1 MRRKIVMGAVTD
13 QRRQHSDNT
22 AEYDTTDKNENNK
35 MNAVQEKP
43 NKAEVKDKK
52 LFRCLVGQSAP
63 IQSVRHDIEQ
73 VAQSD
78 ATVLILGQSGTGKE
92 VVARNIHYYSKRGS
106 RPFVPVNCGA
116 IPHELLESELFGHE
130 KGAFT
135 GAITAR
141 KGRFA
146 MAEGGTLFLDEI
158 GEMTMAMQVK
168 LLRVLE
174 ERVFERV
181 GSTASINADVRIIAA
196 TNRNLEEMVK
206 QGKFREDLYFR
217 LDVFPIRLPT
227 LAERIEDLPLLVK
240 ELISRLE
247 QTSSSSVRFTP
258 EAIVALSQYDWP
270 GNVRE
275 LANQIER
282 MAIKYP
288 NGLVQPGNLPERI
301 KAQISQDGAPG
312 LEINAVNSVMN
323 QVDQRCRGLST
334 PRMQVPA
341 EGFDLKSY
349 ISDIEISLIQ
359 DALDKSG
366 GVIAHAAKSLGLRR
380 TTLAEKMRK
389 YRIDRDSDTSAASN

>member
-1 MRRKIVMGAVTD
+1 MDAVSN
-13 QRRQHSDNT
+13 QRRQNSGSESGYNSPENDGNQNNNT
-22 AEYDTTDKNENNK
+22 EQAEKNK
-35 MNAVQEKP
+35 TVAR
-43 NKAEVKDKK
+43 DKK
-52 LFRCLVGQSAP
+52 LFRCLVGKSTAMQK
-63 IQSVRHDIEQ
+63 VRQDIEQ
-73 VAQSD
+73 VAVSD
-78 ATVLILGQSGTGKE
+78 ANVLILGQSGTGKE
-92 VVARNIHYYSKRGS
+92 VVARNVHYHSKR
-106 RPFVPVNCGA
+106 RNKPFVPVNCGA
-116 IPHELLESELFGHE
+116 IPHDLLESELFGHE

-141 KGRFA
+141 QGRFA

-181 GSTASINADVRIIAA
+181 GGTTAIHADVRIIAA

-247 QTSSSSVRFTP
+247 QTKQSSVRFTP
-258 EAIVALSQYDWP
+258 EAVVALSQYDWP

-288 NGLVQPGNLPERI
+288 NGLVQANNLPERI
-301 KAQISQDGAPG
+301 KAHISEDAAPG
-312 LEINAVNSVMN
+312 LEIIDVDPAVYD
-323 QVDQRCRGLST
+323 VDQRCQDMAM
-334 PRMQVPA
+334 PCMHIPV
-341 EGFDLKSY
+341 EGIDLKSY
-349 ISDIEISLIQ
+349 ISNIEVNIIL
-359 DALDKSG
+359 DALEKSG

-389 YRIDRDSDTSAASN
+389 YNIERDSNTTTATY

>member
-1 MRRKIVMGAVTD
+1 MSAVRD
-13 QRRQHSDNT
+13 HRRQDSDSESSQMPTDN
-22 AEYDTTDKNENNK
+22 AENIGSDSVPAKQVRRGVRDR
-35 MNAVQEKP
+35 
-43 NKAEVKDKK
+43 K
-52 LFRCLVGQSAP
+52 LFRCLVGQSAAMRA
-63 IQSVRHDIEQ
+63 VRQEIEQ
-73 VAQSD
+73 VAPTD

-92 VVARNIHYYSKRGS
+92 VVARNIHYHSKR
-106 RPFVPVNCGA
+106 RNKAFVPVNCGA
-116 IPHELLESELFGHE
+116 IPHDLLESELFGHE

-141 KGRFA
+141 QGRFA

-181 GSTASINADVRIIAA
+181 GSTTSIDADVRIVAA
-196 TNRNLEEMVK
+196 TNRNLEEMVNL
-206 QGKFREDLYFR
+206 GEFREDLFFR

-227 LAERIEDLPLLVK
+227 LAQRIEDLPLLIK
-240 ELISRLE
+240 ELTSRLE
-247 QTSSSSVRFTP
+247 KTSSNSVRFSQD
-258 EAIVALSQYDWP
+258 AVIALSQYDWP

-288 NGLVQPGNLPERI
+288 NSLVQAHNLPKRI
-301 KAQISQDGAPG
+301 KAHMSDEAGHDLNLDDLACVTDEAERPLQGHTA
-312 LEINAVNSVMN
+312 
-323 QVDQRCRGLST
+323 
-334 PRMQVPA
+334 PRMHIPA
-341 EGFDLKSY
+341 EGIDLKSY
-349 ISDIEISLIQ
+349 MASIEINLIL
-359 DALDKSG
+359 DALDKAG

-389 YRIDRDSDTSAASN
+389 YNIDRDKTPRSPDNSC

>member
-1 MRRKIVMGAVTD
+1 MTGVTK
-13 QRRQHSDNT
+13 QRRQHSDGQTDYADAKMSDNT
-22 AEYDTTDKNENNK
+22 DDK
-35 MNAVQEKP
+35 QPDEKTP
-43 NKAEVKDKK
+43 ARDRK
-52 LFRCLVGQSAP
+52 LFRCLVGNSPAMQK
-63 IQSVRHDIEQ
+63 VRHEIEQ
-73 VAQSD
+73 VADSD
-78 ATVLILGQSGTGKE
+78 ANVLILGQSGTGKE
-92 VVARNIHYYSKRGS
+92 VVARNIHYHSGRGNK
-106 RPFVPVNCGA
+106 PFVPVNCGA
-116 IPHELLESELFGHE
+116 IPHDLLESELFGHE

-141 KGRFA
+141 QGRFS

-181 GSTASINADVRIIAA
+181 GGTTSITADVRIVAA
-196 TNRNLEEMVK
+196 TNRNRAEMVK
-206 QGKFREDLYFR
+206 EGKFREDLYFR
-217 LDVFPIRLPT
+217 LDVFPIHLPT
-227 LAERIEDLPLLVK
+227 LSQRIEDLPLLVK

-247 QTSSSSVRFTP
+247 QTKRSSVRFTP
-258 EAIVALSQYDWP
+258 EAVVALSQYDWP

-288 NGLVQPGNLPERI
+288 NGLVQAHNLPERI
-301 KAQISQDGAPG
+301 KTRVSEKAIPG
-312 LEINAVNSVMN
+312 LEVNDVNKAMN
-323 QVDQRCRGLST
+323 EVDKRAPSIDT
-334 PRMQVPA
+334 PLLHIPA
-341 EGFDLKSY
+341 EGFDLKTY
-349 ISDIEISLIQ
+349 ISNIEVNLIQ

-389 YRIDRDSDTSAASN
+389 YQIDRDSNTTSAPY

>member
-1 MRRKIVMGAVTD
+1 MDAVSEERHQNPGNESKHNKPD
-13 QRRQHSDNT
+13 SDSNQNSNT
-22 AEYDTTDKNENNK
+22 GKACEN
-35 MNAVQEKP
+35 KP
-43 NKAEVKDKK
+43 VGRDKK
-52 LFRCLVGQSAP
+52 LFRCLVGQSPAM
-63 IQSVRHDIEQ
+63 QKVRHDIEQ
-73 VAQSD
+73 VASSD
-78 ATVLILGQSGTGKE
+78 ANVLILGQSGTGKE
-92 VVARNIHYYSKRGS
+92 VVARNVHYHSKR
-106 RPFVPVNCGA
+106 RNKPFVPVNCGA
-116 IPHELLESELFGHE
+116 IPHDLLESELFGHE

-141 KGRFA
+141 QGGFSI
-146 MAEGGTLFLDEI
+146 AEGGTLFLDEI

-174 ERVFERV
+174 ECVFERV
-181 GSTASINADVRIIAA
+181 GGTAAIHADVRIIAA
-196 TNRNLEEMVK
+196 TNRNLEEMVA

-227 LAERIEDLPLLVK
+227 LAQRIEDLPLLVK

-247 QTSSSSVRFTP
+247 QTKQSSVRFTP
-258 EAIVALSQYDWP
+258 EAIVALSQYHWP

-288 NGLVQPGNLPERI
+288 HGLVQVSNLPERI
-301 KAQISQDGAPG
+301 RANITEHAAPG
-312 LEINAVNSVMN
+312 LEINDVDSIMN
-323 QVDQRCRGLST
+323 DVDQRCQGMAT
-334 PRMQVPA
+334 PRVHIPV
-341 EGFDLKSY
+341 EGFDLKAY
-349 ISDIEISLIQ
+349 ISNIEVNIIQ

-389 YRIDRDSDTSAASN
+389 YQIERDPNTTTATY

>member
-1 MRRKIVMGAVTD
+1 MTAVKD
-13 QRRQHSDNT
+13 HRRQNTDIEADRKQTDN
-22 AEYDTTDKNENNK
+22 AENNDEGQTK
-35 MNAVQEKP
+35 NTGDKVR
-43 NKAEVKDKK
+43 DKK
-52 LFRCLVGQSAP
+52 LFRCLVGQSSAMRV
-63 IQSVRHDIEQ
+63 VRQEIEQ
-73 VAQSD
+73 VAQTD
-78 ATVLILGQSGTGKE
+78 ANVLILGHSGTGKE
-92 VVARNIHYYSKRGS
+92 VVARNVHYHS
-106 RPFVPVNCGA
+106 RRRNKAFVPVNCGA
-116 IPHELLESELFGHE
+116 IPHDLLESELFGHE

-135 GAITAR
+135 GAITTR
-141 KGRFA
+141 QGRFA

-181 GSTASINADVRIIAA
+181 GSTTSIEADVRIIAA

-206 QGKFREDLYFR
+206 QGQFREDLFFR

-240 ELISRLE
+240 ELTSRLE
-247 QTSSSSVRFTP
+247 QTTTNSVRFSP
-258 EAIVALSQYDWP
+258 DAIIALSQYDWP

-288 NGLVQPGNLPERI
+288 NSLVQAHNLPKRI
-301 KAQISQDGAPG
+301 KAHMSDELEHELDLHDLNDLMNDADRAP
-312 LEINAVNSVMN
+312 
-323 QVDQRCRGLST
+323 QGLSA
-334 PRMQVPA
+334 PRVHIPA
-341 EGFDLKSY
+341 EGIDLKTY
-349 ISDIEISLIQ
+349 IANIEVNLIL

-389 YRIDRDSDTSAASN
+389 YNIERDPITKPTS

>member
-1 MRRKIVMGAVTD
+1 MSAVRD
-13 QRRQHSDNT
+13 HRRQDSDSESSQMQTDNAENT
-22 AEYDTTDKNENNK
+22 GSDSVPTKQARRSVRDR
-35 MNAVQEKP
+35 
-43 NKAEVKDKK
+43 K
-52 LFRCLVGQSAP
+52 LFRCLVGQSAAMRA
-63 IQSVRHDIEQ
+63 VRQEIEQ
-73 VAQSD
+73 VAPTD

-92 VVARNIHYYSKRGS
+92 VVARNIHYYSKR
-106 RPFVPVNCGA
+106 RNKAFVPVNCGA
-116 IPHELLESELFGHE
+116 IPHDLLESELFGHE

-141 KGRFA
+141 QGRFA

-181 GSTASINADVRIIAA
+181 GSTTSIEADVRIVAA
-196 TNRNLEEMVK
+196 TNRDLEEMVD
-206 QGKFREDLYFR
+206 QGEFREDLFFR

-227 LAERIEDLPLLVK
+227 LAQRIEDLPLLIK
-240 ELISRLE
+240 ELTSRLE
-247 QTSSSSVRFTP
+247 KTSSNSVRFSQD
-258 EAIVALSQYDWP
+258 AIIALSQYDWP

-288 NGLVQPGNLPERI
+288 NSLVQAHSLPKRI
-301 KAQISQDGAPG
+301 KAHMSDEAEHD
-312 LEINAVNSVMN
+312 LNLDDLASVIDDAEPPL
-323 QVDQRCRGLST
+323 QGQTV
-334 PRMQVPA
+334 PRMHIPA
-341 EGFDLKSY
+341 EGIDLKSY
-349 ISDIEISLIQ
+349 MASIEINLIL
-359 DALDKSG
+359 DALDKAG

-389 YRIDRDSDTSAASN
+389 YNIDRDKTQKPPDNSY